1 MSNSMAKFNT
11 KKINSLEV
19 LKKLLSYLLKYRVR
33 MGLTLL
39 FLVSAKIAN
48 VAIPVVLKEIV
59 DYVTVYQIENKT
71 AKNFEGILAVPI
83 VLILGYGL
91 MRFASTAF
99 SELKELIFA
108 RVTQSS
114 VRDISIQVFTHLHDL
129 SLRFHLEK
137 KTGSLTRDIERG
149 TRGVSTMVNF
159 TLYSIFPTFVEFILV
174 IGWLVVNYDPI
185 FSLITFVALVFYI
198 SYTILVTN
206 WRTHLRKKM
215 NELDSVAN
223 SGAIDSLMNYET
235 VKFFN
240 NESFELNKYDKN
252 LFKWQ
257 EAAIKSQSSLALLN
271 IGQALII
278 ATAVTLIVW
287 QAIEGVLNNQLT
299 LGDLVLINAFMIQL
313 YLPLNFLGVL
323 YREIKQSIIDME
335 KLFSLL
341 TKKTEV
347 VDHPHARTLKVFKG
361 QLNFDSVS
369 FSYDNQRLI
378 LDNLTFKITAGKTT
392 AIVGKSGAGK
402 STITKL
408 IYRFYDVKDGVIQF
422 DGQSIKDVT
431 QGSLRSKIGIVP
443 QEIVLF
449 NDSLKNNIKYGD
461 TSATNKEILE
471 VIKASHLESL
481 VNALPNG
488 IETIVGERGLKLSG
502 GEKQRVA
509 IARVLLK
516 KPAILIF
523 DEATSALD
531 SESEKVIKSEIKEI
545 SKSRTT
551 LIIAHRLSTIVDA
564 DMIYVFDNGRI
575 VESGRHE
582 ELIKKNGYYLK
593 LWAMQAEAK
602 EI

>member
-1 MSNSMAKFNT
+1 MVGLNI
-11 KKINSLEV
+11 KKTDSLKV
-19 LKKLLSYLLKYRVR
+19 LRKLFSYLMKYKLR
-33 MGLTLL
+33 MGLALL
-39 FLVSAKIAN
+39 ALVLAKVAS

-59 DYVTVYQIENKT
+59 DYLTSLKIENSTVKDF
-71 AKNFEGILAVPI
+71 NGVLAIPV
-83 VLILGYGL
+83 VLIIGYGL

-99 SELKELIFA
+99 SELRELIFA

-114 VRDISIQVFTHLHDL
+114 VRDISVQVFTHLHDL

-137 KTGSLTRDIERG
+137 KTGSLTRDVERG

-159 TLYSIFPTFVEFILV
+159 TLYSIFPTLIEFILV
-174 IGWLVVNYDPI
+174 IGWLTINYDFI
-185 FSLITFVALVFYI
+185 FSLITIIALVFYI

-215 NELDSVAN
+215 NELDSIAN

-240 NESFELNKYDKN
+240 NEFYELNRYDKN

-278 ATAVTLIVW
+278 AIAVTLIVW
-287 QAIEGVLNNQLT
+287 KAIEGVLQNQLT
-299 LGDLVLINAFMIQL
+299 LGDLVLINAFMLQL
-313 YLPLNFLGVL
+313 YIPLNFLGVL
-323 YREIKQSIIDME
+323 YREIKQSITDME

-341 TKKTEV
+341 DKKREII
-347 VDHPHARTLKVFKG
+347 DSPNAKSLEISKG
-361 QLNFDSVS
+361 QLIFDSVN
-369 FSYDNQRLI
+369 FSYDGRRKI
-378 LDNLTFKITAGKTT
+378 LDNLNFEVMAGKTT

-402 STITKL
+402 STLTKL
-408 IYRFYDVKDGVIQF
+408 IYRFYDVNNGSIKI
-422 DGQSIKDVT
+422 DGQNIIDIT
-431 QGSLRSKIGIVP
+431 QTSLRSEIGIVP
-443 QEIVLF
+443 QDVVLF
-449 NDSLKNNIKYGD
+449 NDSLKSNIKYGD
-461 TSATNKEILE
+461 ISATNEEILE
-471 VIKASHLESL
+471 AIKASHLESL
-481 VNALPNG
+481 VKALPDG
-488 IETIVGERGLKLSG
+488 IETVVGERGLKLSG

-531 SESEKVIKSEIKEI
+531 SVSEKVIKSEIREI
-545 SKSRTT
+545 SKNRTT

-564 DMIYVFDNGRI
+564 DMIYVFDKGQI
-575 VESGRHE
+575 VDSGRHQD
-582 ELIKKNGYYLK
+582 LIKRNGHYLE
-593 LWAMQAEAK
+593 LWTMQAQTK

>member
-1 MSNSMAKFNT
+1 MVGLNI
-11 KKINSLEV
+11 KKTDSLKV
-19 LKKLLSYLLKYRVR
+19 LRKLFSYLMKYKLR
-33 MGLTLL
+33 MGLALL
-39 FLVSAKIAN
+39 ALVLAKVAS

-59 DYVTVYQIENKT
+59 DYLTSLKIENSTVKDF
-71 AKNFEGILAVPI
+71 NGVLAIPV
-83 VLILGYGL
+83 VLIIGYGL

-99 SELKELIFA
+99 SELRELIFA

-114 VRDISIQVFTHLHDL
+114 VRDISVQVFTHLHDL

-137 KTGSLTRDIERG
+137 KTGSLTRDVERG

-159 TLYSIFPTFVEFILV
+159 TLYSIFPTLIEFMLV
-174 IGWLVVNYDPI
+174 IGWLTINYDFI
-185 FSLITFVALVFYI
+185 FSLITIIALVFYI

-215 NELDSVAN
+215 NELDSIAN

-240 NESFELNKYDKN
+240 NEFYELNRYDKN

-278 ATAVTLIVW
+278 AIAVTLIVW
-287 QAIEGVLNNQLT
+287 KAIEGVLQNQLT
-299 LGDLVLINAFMIQL
+299 LGDLVLINAFMLQL
-313 YLPLNFLGVL
+313 YIPLNFLGVL
-323 YREIKQSIIDME
+323 YREIKQSITDME

-341 TKKTEV
+341 DKKREII
-347 VDHPHARTLKVFKG
+347 DSPNAKSLEISKG
-361 QLNFDSVS
+361 QLIFDSVN
-369 FSYDNQRLI
+369 FSYDGRRKI
-378 LDNLTFKITAGKTT
+378 LDNLNFEVMAGKTT

-402 STITKL
+402 STLTKL
-408 IYRFYDVKDGVIQF
+408 IYRFYDVNNGSIKI
-422 DGQSIKDVT
+422 DGQNIIDIT
-431 QGSLRSKIGIVP
+431 QTSLRSEIGIVP
-443 QEIVLF
+443 QDVVLF
-449 NDSLKNNIKYGD
+449 NDSLKSNIKYGD
-461 TSATNKEILE
+461 ISATNEEILE
-471 VIKASHLESL
+471 AIKASHLESL
-481 VNALPNG
+481 VKALPDG
-488 IETIVGERGLKLSG
+488 IETVVGERGLKLSG

-531 SESEKVIKSEIKEI
+531 SVSEKVIKSEIREI
-545 SKSRTT
+545 SKNRTT

-564 DMIYVFDNGRI
+564 DMIYVFDKGQI
-575 VESGRHE
+575 VDRGRHE
-582 ELIKKNGYYLK
+582 DLISRNGHYLEL
-593 LWAMQAEAK
+593 WTMQAQTK

>member
-1 MSNSMAKFNT
+1 MFGLNI
-11 KKINSLEV
+11 KKTDSLKV
-19 LKKLLSYLLKYRVR
+19 LRKLFSYLMKYKLR
-33 MGLTLL
+33 MGLALL
-39 FLVSAKIAN
+39 ALVLAKVAS

-59 DYVTVYQIENKT
+59 DYLTSLKIENSTVKDF
-71 AKNFEGILAVPI
+71 NGVLAIPV
-83 VLILGYGL
+83 VLIIGYGL

-99 SELKELIFA
+99 SELRELIFA

-114 VRDISIQVFTHLHDL
+114 VRDISVQVFTHLHDL

-137 KTGSLTRDIERG
+137 KTGSLTRDVERG

-159 TLYSIFPTFVEFILV
+159 TLYSIFPTLIEFILV
-174 IGWLVVNYDPI
+174 IGWLTINYDFI
-185 FSLITFVALVFYI
+185 FSLITIIALVFYI

-215 NELDSVAN
+215 NELDSIAN

-240 NESFELNKYDKN
+240 NEFYELNRYDKN

-278 ATAVTLIVW
+278 AIAVTLIVW
-287 QAIEGVLNNQLT
+287 QAIEGVLQNQLT
-299 LGDLVLINAFMIQL
+299 LGDLVLINAFMLQL
-313 YLPLNFLGVL
+313 YIPLNFLGVL
-323 YREIKQSIIDME
+323 YREIKQSITDME

-341 TKKTEV
+341 DKKREII
-347 VDHPHARTLKVFKG
+347 DSPNAKSLEISKG
-361 QLNFDSVS
+361 QLIFDSVN
-369 FSYDNQRLI
+369 FSYDGRRKI
-378 LDNLTFKITAGKTT
+378 LDNLNFEVMAGKTT

-402 STITKL
+402 STLTKL
-408 IYRFYDVKDGVIQF
+408 IYRFYDVNNGSIKI
-422 DGQSIKDVT
+422 DGQNIIDIT
-431 QGSLRSKIGIVP
+431 QTSLRSEIGIVP
-443 QEIVLF
+443 QDVVLF
-449 NDSLKNNIKYGD
+449 NDSLKSNIKYGD
-461 TSATNKEILE
+461 ISATNKEILE
-471 VIKASHLESL
+471 AIKASHLESL
-481 VNALPNG
+481 VKALPDG
-488 IETIVGERGLKLSG
+488 IETVVGERGLKLSG

-531 SESEKVIKSEIKEI
+531 SVSEKVIKSEIREI
-545 SKSRTT
+545 SKNRTT

-564 DMIYVFDNGRI
+564 DMIYVFDKGQI
-575 VESGRHE
+575 VDRGRHE
-582 ELIKKNGYYLK
+582 DLIKKNGHYLE
-593 LWAMQAEAK
+593 LWTMQAQTK

>member
-39 FLVSAKIAN
+39 FLVLAKIAN

-347 VDHPHARTLKVFKG
+347 VDNPHARTLKIVKG

-369 FSYDNQRLI
+369 FSYDDQRLI
-378 LDNLTFKITAGKTT
+378 LDNLTFKIPAGKTT

>member
-1 MSNSMAKFNT
+1 MVGLNI
-11 KKINSLEV
+11 KKTDSLKV
-19 LKKLLSYLLKYRVR
+19 LRKLFSYLMKYKLR
-33 MGLTLL
+33 MGLALL
-39 FLVSAKIAN
+39 ALVLAKVAS

-59 DYVTVYQIENKT
+59 DYLTSLKIENSTVKDFNGVLT
-71 AKNFEGILAVPI
+71 IPV
-83 VLILGYGL
+83 VLIIGYGL

-99 SELKELIFA
+99 SELRELIFA

-114 VRDISIQVFTHLHDL
+114 VRDISVQVFTHLHDL

-137 KTGSLTRDIERG
+137 KTGSLTRDVERG
-149 TRGVSTMVNF
+149 IRGVSTMVNF
-159 TLYSIFPTFVEFILV
+159 TLYSIFPTLIEFILV
-174 IGWLVVNYDPI
+174 IGWLTINYDFI
-185 FSLITFVALVFYI
+185 FSLITIIALVFYI

-215 NELDSVAN
+215 NELDSIAN

-240 NESFELNKYDKN
+240 NEFYELNRYDKN

-278 ATAVTLIVW
+278 AIAVTLIVW
-287 QAIEGVLNNQLT
+287 QAIEGVLQNQLT
-299 LGDLVLINAFMIQL
+299 LGDLVLINAFMLQL
-313 YLPLNFLGVL
+313 YIPLNFLGVL
-323 YREIKQSIIDME
+323 YREIKQSITDME

-341 TKKTEV
+341 DKKREII
-347 VDHPHARTLKVFKG
+347 DSPNAKSLEISKG
-361 QLNFDSVS
+361 QLIFDSVN
-369 FSYDNQRLI
+369 FSYDGRRKI
-378 LDNLTFKITAGKTT
+378 LDNLNFEVMAGKTT

-402 STITKL
+402 STLTKL
-408 IYRFYDVKDGVIQF
+408 IYRFYDVNNGSIKI
-422 DGQSIKDVT
+422 DGQNIIDIT
-431 QGSLRSKIGIVP
+431 QTSLRSEIGIVP
-443 QEIVLF
+443 QDVVLF
-449 NDSLKNNIKYGD
+449 NDSLKSNIKYGD
-461 TSATNKEILE
+461 ISATNKEILE
-471 VIKASHLESL
+471 AIKASHLESL
-481 VNALPNG
+481 VKALPDG
-488 IETIVGERGLKLSG
+488 IETVVGERGLKLSG

-531 SESEKVIKSEIKEI
+531 SVSEKVIKSEIREI
-545 SKSRTT
+545 SKNRTT

-564 DMIYVFDNGRI
+564 DMIYVFDKGQI
-575 VESGRHE
+575 VDSGRHE
-582 ELIKKNGYYLK
+582 DLIKRNGHYLE
-593 LWAMQAEAK
+593 LWTMQAQTK

>member
-1 MSNSMAKFNT
+1 MFGLNI
-11 KKINSLEV
+11 KKTDSLKV
-19 LKKLLSYLLKYRVR
+19 LRKLFSYLMKYKLR
-33 MGLTLL
+33 MGLALL
-39 FLVSAKIAN
+39 ALVLAKVAS

-59 DYVTVYQIENKT
+59 DYLTSLKIENSTVKDF
-71 AKNFEGILAVPI
+71 NGVLAIPV
-83 VLILGYGL
+83 VLIIGYGL

-99 SELKELIFA
+99 SELRELIFA

-114 VRDISIQVFTHLHDL
+114 VRDISVQVFTHLHDL

-137 KTGSLTRDIERG
+137 KTGSLTRDVERG

-159 TLYSIFPTFVEFILV
+159 TLYSIFPTLIEFILV
-174 IGWLVVNYDPI
+174 IGWLTINYDFI
-185 FSLITFVALVFYI
+185 FSLITIIALVFYI

-215 NELDSVAN
+215 NELDSIAN

-240 NESFELNKYDKN
+240 NEFYELNRYDKN

-278 ATAVTLIVW
+278 AIAVTLIVW
-287 QAIEGVLNNQLT
+287 QAIEGVLQNQLT
-299 LGDLVLINAFMIQL
+299 LGDLVLINAFMLQL
-313 YLPLNFLGVL
+313 YIPLNFLGVL
-323 YREIKQSIIDME
+323 YREIKQSITDME

-341 TKKTEV
+341 DKKREII
-347 VDHPHARTLKVFKG
+347 DSPNAKSLEISKG
-361 QLNFDSVS
+361 QLIFDSVN
-369 FSYDNQRLI
+369 FSYDGRRKI
-378 LDNLTFKITAGKTT
+378 LDNLNFEVMAGKTT

-402 STITKL
+402 STLTKL
-408 IYRFYDVKDGVIQF
+408 IYRFYDVNNGSIKI
-422 DGQSIKDVT
+422 DGQNIIDIT
-431 QGSLRSKIGIVP
+431 QTSLRSEIGIVP
-443 QEIVLF
+443 QDVVLF
-449 NDSLKNNIKYGD
+449 NDSLKSNIKYGD
-461 TSATNKEILE
+461 ISATNEEILE
-471 VIKASHLESL
+471 AIKASHLESL
-481 VNALPNG
+481 VKALPDG
-488 IETIVGERGLKLSG
+488 IETVVGERGLKLSG

-531 SESEKVIKSEIKEI
+531 SVSEKVIKSEIREI
-545 SKSRTT
+545 SKNRTT

-564 DMIYVFDNGRI
+564 DMIYVFDKGQI
-575 VESGRHE
+575 VDSGRHQD
-582 ELIKKNGYYLK
+582 LIKRNGHYLE
-593 LWAMQAEAK
+593 LWTMQAQTK

>member
-1 MSNSMAKFNT
+1 MFGLNI
-11 KKINSLEV
+11 KKTDSLKV
-19 LKKLLSYLLKYRVR
+19 LKKLFSYLMKYKLR
-33 MGLTLL
+33 MGLALL
-39 FLVSAKIAN
+39 ALVLAKVAS

-59 DYVTVYQIENKT
+59 DYLTSLKIENSTVKDF
-71 AKNFEGILAVPI
+71 NGVLAIPV
-83 VLILGYGL
+83 VLIIGYGL

-99 SELKELIFA
+99 SELRELIFA

-114 VRDISIQVFTHLHDL
+114 VRDISVQVFTHLHDL

-137 KTGSLTRDIERG
+137 KTGSLTRDVERG

-159 TLYSIFPTFVEFILV
+159 TLYSIFPTLIEFILV
-174 IGWLVVNYDPI
+174 IGWLTINYDFI
-185 FSLITFVALVFYI
+185 FSLITIIALVFYI

-215 NELDSVAN
+215 NELDSIAN

-240 NESFELNKYDKN
+240 NEFYELNRYDKN

-278 ATAVTLIVW
+278 AIAVTLIVW
-287 QAIEGVLNNQLT
+287 KAIEGVLQNQLT
-299 LGDLVLINAFMIQL
+299 LGDLVLINAFMLQL
-313 YLPLNFLGVL
+313 YIPLNFLGVL
-323 YREIKQSIIDME
+323 YREIKQSITDME

-341 TKKTEV
+341 DKKREII
-347 VDHPHARTLKVFKG
+347 DSPNAKSLEISKG
-361 QLNFDSVS
+361 QLIFDSVN
-369 FSYDNQRLI
+369 FSYDGRRKI
-378 LDNLTFKITAGKTT
+378 LDNLNFEVMAGKTT

-402 STITKL
+402 STLTKL
-408 IYRFYDVKDGVIQF
+408 IYRFYDVNNGSIKI
-422 DGQSIKDVT
+422 DGQNIIDIT
-431 QGSLRSKIGIVP
+431 QTSLRSEIGIVP
-443 QEIVLF
+443 QDVVLF
-449 NDSLKNNIKYGD
+449 NDSLKSNIKYGD
-461 TSATNKEILE
+461 ISATNEEILE
-471 VIKASHLESL
+471 AIKASHLESL
-481 VNALPNG
+481 VKALPDG
-488 IETIVGERGLKLSG
+488 IETVVGERGLKLSG

-531 SESEKVIKSEIKEI
+531 SVSEKVIKSEIREI
-545 SKSRTT
+545 SKNRTT

-564 DMIYVFDNGRI
+564 DMIYVFDKGQI
-575 VESGRHE
+575 VDSGRHE
-582 ELIKKNGYYLK
+582 DLIKRNGHYLE
-593 LWAMQAEAK
+593 LWTMQAQTK

>member
-1 MSNSMAKFNT
+1 MVGLNI
-11 KKINSLEV
+11 KKTDSLKV
-19 LKKLLSYLLKYRVR
+19 LRKLFSYLMKYKLR
-33 MGLTLL
+33 MGLALL
-39 FLVSAKIAN
+39 ALVLAKVAS

-59 DYVTVYQIENKT
+59 DYLTSLKIENSTVKDF
-71 AKNFEGILAVPI
+71 NGVLAIPV
-83 VLILGYGL
+83 VLIIGYGL

-99 SELKELIFA
+99 SELRELIFA

-114 VRDISIQVFTHLHDL
+114 VRDISVQVFTHLHDL

-137 KTGSLTRDIERG
+137 KTGSLTRDVERG

-159 TLYSIFPTFVEFILV
+159 TLYSIFPTLIEFVLV
-174 IGWLVVNYDPI
+174 IGWLTINYDFI
-185 FSLITFVALVFYI
+185 FSLITIIALVFYI

-215 NELDSVAN
+215 NELDSIAN

-240 NESFELNKYDKN
+240 NEFYELNRYDKN

-278 ATAVTLIVW
+278 AIAVTLIVW
-287 QAIEGVLNNQLT
+287 KAIEGVLQNQLT
-299 LGDLVLINAFMIQL
+299 LGDLVLINAFMLQL
-313 YLPLNFLGVL
+313 YIPLNFLGVL
-323 YREIKQSIIDME
+323 YREIKQSITDME

-341 TKKTEV
+341 DKKREII
-347 VDHPHARTLKVFKG
+347 DSPNAKSLEISKG
-361 QLNFDSVS
+361 QLIFDSVN
-369 FSYDNQRLI
+369 FSYDDRRKI
-378 LDNLTFKITAGKTT
+378 LDNLNFEVMAGKTT

-402 STITKL
+402 STLTKL
-408 IYRFYDVKDGVIQF
+408 IYRFYDVNNGSIKI
-422 DGQSIKDVT
+422 DGQNIIDIT
-431 QGSLRSKIGIVP
+431 QTSLRSEIGIVP
-443 QEIVLF
+443 QDVVLF
-449 NDSLKNNIKYGD
+449 NDSLKSNIKYGD
-461 TSATNKEILE
+461 TSATNEEILE
-471 VIKASHLESL
+471 AIKASHLESL
-481 VNALPNG
+481 VKALPDG
-488 IETIVGERGLKLSG
+488 IETVVGERGLKLSG

-531 SESEKVIKSEIKEI
+531 SVSEKVIKSEIREI
-545 SKSRTT
+545 SKNRTT

-564 DMIYVFDNGRI
+564 DMIYVFEKGQI
-575 VESGRHE
+575 VDRGRHE
-582 ELIKKNGYYLK
+582 DLIKKNGHYLE
-593 LWAMQAEAK
+593 LWTMQAQTK

>member
-1 MSNSMAKFNT
+1 MVGLNI
-11 KKINSLEV
+11 KKTDSLKV
-19 LKKLLSYLLKYRVR
+19 LRKLFSYLMKYKLR
-33 MGLTLL
+33 MGLALL
-39 FLVSAKIAN
+39 ALVLAKVAS

-59 DYVTVYQIENKT
+59 DYLTSLKIENSTVKDF
-71 AKNFEGILAVPI
+71 NGVLAIPV
-83 VLILGYGL
+83 VLIIGYGL

-99 SELKELIFA
+99 SELRELIFA

-114 VRDISIQVFTHLHDL
+114 VRDISVQVFTHLHDL

-137 KTGSLTRDIERG
+137 KTGSLTRDVERG

-159 TLYSIFPTFVEFILV
+159 TLYSIFPTLIEFILV
-174 IGWLVVNYDPI
+174 IGWLTINYDFI
-185 FSLITFVALVFYI
+185 FSLITIIALVFYI

-215 NELDSVAN
+215 NELDSIAN

-240 NESFELNKYDKN
+240 NEFYELNRYDKN

-278 ATAVTLIVW
+278 AIAVTLIVW
-287 QAIEGVLNNQLT
+287 KAIEGVLQNQLT
-299 LGDLVLINAFMIQL
+299 LGDLVLINAFMLQL
-313 YLPLNFLGVL
+313 YIPLNFLGVL
-323 YREIKQSIIDME
+323 YREIKQSITDME

-341 TKKTEV
+341 DKKREII
-347 VDHPHARTLKVFKG
+347 DSPNAKSLEISKG
-361 QLNFDSVS
+361 QLIFDSVN
-369 FSYDNQRLI
+369 FSYDGRRKI
-378 LDNLTFKITAGKTT
+378 LDNLNFEVMAGKTT

-402 STITKL
+402 STLTKL
-408 IYRFYDVKDGVIQF
+408 IYRFYDVNNGSIKI
-422 DGQSIKDVT
+422 DGQNIIDIT
-431 QGSLRSKIGIVP
+431 QTSLRSEIGIVP
-443 QEIVLF
+443 QDVVLF
-449 NDSLKNNIKYGD
+449 NDSLKSNIKYGD
-461 TSATNKEILE
+461 ISATNEEILE
-471 VIKASHLESL
+471 AIKASHLESL
-481 VNALPNG
+481 VKALPDG
-488 IETIVGERGLKLSG
+488 IETVVGERGLKLSG

-531 SESEKVIKSEIKEI
+531 SVSEKVIKSEIREI
-545 SKSRTT
+545 SKNRTT

-564 DMIYVFDNGRI
+564 DMIYVFDKGQI
-575 VESGRHE
+575 VDSGRHE
-582 ELIKKNGYYLK
+582 DLIKRNGHYLE
-593 LWAMQAEAK
+593 LWTMQAQTK

>member
-1 MSNSMAKFNT
+1 MVGLNI
-11 KKINSLEV
+11 KKTDSLKV
-19 LKKLLSYLLKYRVR
+19 LRKLFSYLMKYKLR
-33 MGLTLL
+33 MGLALL
-39 FLVSAKIAN
+39 ALVLAKVAS

-59 DYVTVYQIENKT
+59 DYLTSLKIENSTVKDFNGVLT
-71 AKNFEGILAVPI
+71 IPV
-83 VLILGYGL
+83 VLIIGYGL

-99 SELKELIFA
+99 SELRELIFA

-114 VRDISIQVFTHLHDL
+114 VRDISVQVFTHLHDL

-137 KTGSLTRDIERG
+137 KTGSLTRDVERG
-149 TRGVSTMVNF
+149 IRGVSTMVNF
-159 TLYSIFPTFVEFILV
+159 TLYSIFPTLIEFILV
-174 IGWLVVNYDPI
+174 IGWLTINYDFI
-185 FSLITFVALVFYI
+185 FSLITIIALVFYI

-215 NELDSVAN
+215 NELDSIAN

-240 NESFELNKYDKN
+240 NEFYELNRYDKN

-278 ATAVTLIVW
+278 AIAVTLIVW
-287 QAIEGVLNNQLT
+287 KAIEGVLQNQLT
-299 LGDLVLINAFMIQL
+299 LGDLVLINAFMLQL
-313 YLPLNFLGVL
+313 YIPLNFLGVL
-323 YREIKQSIIDME
+323 YREIKQSITDME

-341 TKKTEV
+341 DKKREII
-347 VDHPHARTLKVFKG
+347 DSPNAKSLEISKG
-361 QLNFDSVS
+361 QLIFDSVN
-369 FSYDNQRLI
+369 FSYDDRRKI
-378 LDNLTFKITAGKTT
+378 LDNLNFEVMAGKTT

-402 STITKL
+402 STLTKL
-408 IYRFYDVKDGVIQF
+408 IYRFYDVNNGSIKI
-422 DGQSIKDVT
+422 DGQNIIDIT
-431 QGSLRSKIGIVP
+431 QTSLRSEIGIVP
-443 QEIVLF
+443 QDVVLF
-449 NDSLKNNIKYGD
+449 NDSLKSNIKYGD
-461 TSATNKEILE
+461 TSATNEEILE
-471 VIKASHLESL
+471 AIKASHLESL
-481 VNALPNG
+481 VKALPDG
-488 IETIVGERGLKLSG
+488 IETVVGERGLKLSG

-531 SESEKVIKSEIKEI
+531 SVSEKVIKSEIREI
-545 SKSRTT
+545 SKNRTT

-564 DMIYVFDNGRI
+564 DMIYVFEKGQI
-575 VESGRHE
+575 VDRGRHE
-582 ELIKKNGYYLK
+582 DLISRNGHYLEL
-593 LWAMQAEAK
+593 WTMQAQTK

>member
-1 MSNSMAKFNT
+1 MVGLNI
-11 KKINSLEV
+11 KKTDSLKV
-19 LKKLLSYLLKYRVR
+19 LRKLFSYLMKYKLR
-33 MGLTLL
+33 MGLALL
-39 FLVSAKIAN
+39 ALVLAKVAS

-59 DYVTVYQIENKT
+59 DYLTSLKIENSTVKDF
-71 AKNFEGILAVPI
+71 NGVLAIPV
-83 VLILGYGL
+83 VLIIGYGL

-99 SELKELIFA
+99 SELRELIFA

-114 VRDISIQVFTHLHDL
+114 VRDISVQVFTHLHDL

-137 KTGSLTRDIERG
+137 KTGSLTRDVERG

-159 TLYSIFPTFVEFILV
+159 TLYSIFPTLIEFVLV
-174 IGWLVVNYDPI
+174 IGWLTINYDFI
-185 FSLITFVALVFYI
+185 FSLITIIALVFYI

-215 NELDSVAN
+215 NELDSIAN

-240 NESFELNKYDKN
+240 NEFYELNRYDKN

-278 ATAVTLIVW
+278 AIAVTLIVW
-287 QAIEGVLNNQLT
+287 QAIEGVLQNQLT
-299 LGDLVLINAFMIQL
+299 LGDLVLINAFMLQL
-313 YLPLNFLGVL
+313 YIPLNFLGVL
-323 YREIKQSIIDME
+323 YREIKQSITDME

-341 TKKTEV
+341 DKKREII
-347 VDHPHARTLKVFKG
+347 DSPNAKSLEISKG
-361 QLNFDSVS
+361 QLIFDSVN
-369 FSYDNQRLI
+369 FSYDGRRKI
-378 LDNLTFKITAGKTT
+378 LDNLNFEVMAGKTT

-402 STITKL
+402 STLTKL
-408 IYRFYDVKDGVIQF
+408 IYRFYDVNNGSIKI
-422 DGQSIKDVT
+422 DGQNIIDIT
-431 QGSLRSKIGIVP
+431 QTSLRSEIGIVP
-443 QEIVLF
+443 QDVVLF
-449 NDSLKNNIKYGD
+449 NDSLKSNIKYGD
-461 TSATNKEILE
+461 ISATNEEILE
-471 VIKASHLESL
+471 AIKASHLESL
-481 VNALPNG
+481 VKALPDG
-488 IETIVGERGLKLSG
+488 IETVVGERGLKLSG

-531 SESEKVIKSEIKEI
+531 SVSEKVIKSEIREI
-545 SKSRTT
+545 SKNRTT

-564 DMIYVFDNGRI
+564 DMIYVFDKGQI
-575 VESGRHE
+575 VDSGRHE
-582 ELIKKNGYYLK
+582 DLIKRNGHYLE
-593 LWAMQAEAK
+593 LWTMQAQTK

>member
-1 MSNSMAKFNT
+1 MVGLNI
-11 KKINSLEV
+11 KKTDSLKV
-19 LKKLLSYLLKYRVR
+19 LRKLFSYLMKYKLR
-33 MGLTLL
+33 MGLALL
-39 FLVSAKIAN
+39 ALVLAKVAS

-59 DYVTVYQIENKT
+59 DYLTSLKIENSTVKDF
-71 AKNFEGILAVPI
+71 NGVLAIPV
-83 VLILGYGL
+83 VLIIGYGL

-99 SELKELIFA
+99 SELRELIFA

-114 VRDISIQVFTHLHDL
+114 VRDISVQVFTHLHDL

-137 KTGSLTRDIERG
+137 KTGSLTRDVERG

-159 TLYSIFPTFVEFILV
+159 TLYSIFPTLIEFILV
-174 IGWLVVNYDPI
+174 IGWLTINYDFI
-185 FSLITFVALVFYI
+185 FSLITIIALVFYI

-215 NELDSVAN
+215 NELDSIAN

-240 NESFELNKYDKN
+240 NEFYELNRYDKN

-278 ATAVTLIVW
+278 AIAVTLIVW
-287 QAIEGVLNNQLT
+287 QAIEGVLQNQLT
-299 LGDLVLINAFMIQL
+299 LGDLVLINAFMLQL
-313 YLPLNFLGVL
+313 YIPLNFLGVL
-323 YREIKQSIIDME
+323 YREIKQSITDME

-341 TKKTEV
+341 DKKREII
-347 VDHPHARTLKVFKG
+347 DSPNAKSLEISKG
-361 QLNFDSVS
+361 QLIFDSVN
-369 FSYDNQRLI
+369 FSYDGRRKI
-378 LDNLTFKITAGKTT
+378 LDNLNFEVMAGKTT

-402 STITKL
+402 STLTKL
-408 IYRFYDVKDGVIQF
+408 IYRFYDVNNGSIKI
-422 DGQSIKDVT
+422 DGQNIIDIT
-431 QGSLRSKIGIVP
+431 QTSLRSEIGIVP
-443 QEIVLF
+443 QDVVLF
-449 NDSLKNNIKYGD
+449 NDSLKSNIKYGD
-461 TSATNKEILE
+461 ISATNEEILE
-471 VIKASHLESL
+471 AIKASHLESL
-481 VNALPNG
+481 VKALPDG
-488 IETIVGERGLKLSG
+488 IETVVGERGLKLSG

-531 SESEKVIKSEIKEI
+531 SVSEKVIKSEIREI
-545 SKSRTT
+545 SKNRTT

-564 DMIYVFDNGRI
+564 DMIYVFDKGQI
-575 VESGRHE
+575 VDSGRHE
-582 ELIKKNGYYLK
+582 DLIKRNGHYLE
-593 LWAMQAEAK
+593 LWTMQAQTK

>member
-1 MSNSMAKFNT
+1 MVGLNI
-11 KKINSLEV
+11 KKTDSLKV
-19 LKKLLSYLLKYRVR
+19 LRKLFSYLMKYKLR
-33 MGLTLL
+33 MGLALL
-39 FLVSAKIAN
+39 ALVLAKVAS

-59 DYVTVYQIENKT
+59 DYLTSLKIENSTVKDF
-71 AKNFEGILAVPI
+71 NGVLAIPV
-83 VLILGYGL
+83 VLIIGYGL

-99 SELKELIFA
+99 SELRELIFA

-114 VRDISIQVFTHLHDL
+114 VRDISVQVFTHLHDL

-137 KTGSLTRDIERG
+137 KTGSLTRDVERG

-159 TLYSIFPTFVEFILV
+159 TLYSIFPTLIEFVLV
-174 IGWLVVNYDPI
+174 IGWLTINYDFI
-185 FSLITFVALVFYI
+185 FSLITIIALVFYI

-215 NELDSVAN
+215 NELDSIAN

-240 NESFELNKYDKN
+240 NEFYELNRYDKN

-278 ATAVTLIVW
+278 AIAVTLIVW
-287 QAIEGVLNNQLT
+287 KAIEGVLQNQLT
-299 LGDLVLINAFMIQL
+299 LGDLVLINAFMLQL
-313 YLPLNFLGVL
+313 YIPLNFLGVL
-323 YREIKQSIIDME
+323 YREIKQSITDME

-341 TKKTEV
+341 DKKREII
-347 VDHPHARTLKVFKG
+347 DSPNAKSLEISKG
-361 QLNFDSVS
+361 QLIFDSVN
-369 FSYDNQRLI
+369 FSYDGRRKI
-378 LDNLTFKITAGKTT
+378 LDNLNFEVMAGKTT

-402 STITKL
+402 STLTKL
-408 IYRFYDVKDGVIQF
+408 IYRFYDVNNGSIKI
-422 DGQSIKDVT
+422 DGQNIIDIT
-431 QGSLRSKIGIVP
+431 QTSLRSEIGIVP
-443 QEIVLF
+443 QDVVLF
-449 NDSLKNNIKYGD
+449 NDSLKSNIKYGD
-461 TSATNKEILE
+461 ISATNEEILE
-471 VIKASHLESL
+471 AIKASHLESL
-481 VNALPNG
+481 VKALPDG
-488 IETIVGERGLKLSG
+488 IETVVGERGLKLSG

-531 SESEKVIKSEIKEI
+531 SVSEKVIKSEIREI
-545 SKSRTT
+545 SKNRTT

-564 DMIYVFDNGRI
+564 DMIYVFDKGQI
-575 VESGRHE
+575 VDSGRHQD
-582 ELIKKNGYYLK
+582 LIKRNGHYLE
-593 LWAMQAEAK
+593 LWTMQAQTK